1 MKMGNVEV
9 ECVKGNIVEQHDIEA
24 VVNAANAMLK
34 PGGGVAGA
42 IHKAAGPGLYQ
53 ECKPLA
59 PIKTGEAVITS
70 GHMLPNA
77 YVIHALG
84 PVYAAEEDPAAKLA
98 ETYRNCLLLAD
109 EKGIKSIAF
118 PAISTGI
125 FGYPMEDAA
134 RVAFETIKE
143 TAPKLKNLKLIRF
156 VLFAQQDY
164 QVHQRVMEEV
174 VGKGA

>member
-1 MKMGNVEV
+1 MRIGPLEV

-24 VVNAANAMLK
+24 IVNAANAMLR

-84 PVYAAEEDPAAKLA
+84 PVYAAEEDPASKLA
-98 ETYRNCLLLAD
+98 ETYRNCLRRAE
-109 EKGIKSIAF
+109 EKGVKSVAF

-125 FGYPMEDAA
+125 FGYPMEEAA

-143 TAPKLKNLKLIRF
+143 EAPRLQSVRLVRF
-156 VLFAQQDY
+156 VLFAQEDY
-164 QVHQRVMEEV
+164 ELHERVMEEV
-174 VGKGA
+174 LGKA